1 MPEEVEEDNIEDNLF
16 FIIQIEWLRPGIFS
30 IIYNDSDFK
39 QYLTIRDLANSKTL
53 YFDNKIREMKPF
65 GYRGTEVKY
74 LIVLKVKEIYCLD
87 LETFEKSI
95 IDTL

>member
-39 QYLTIRDLANSKTL
+39 
-53 YFDNKIREMKPF
+53 
-65 GYRGTEVKY
+65 
-74 LIVLKVKEIYCLD
+74 
-87 LETFEKSI
+87 
-95 IDTL
+95 